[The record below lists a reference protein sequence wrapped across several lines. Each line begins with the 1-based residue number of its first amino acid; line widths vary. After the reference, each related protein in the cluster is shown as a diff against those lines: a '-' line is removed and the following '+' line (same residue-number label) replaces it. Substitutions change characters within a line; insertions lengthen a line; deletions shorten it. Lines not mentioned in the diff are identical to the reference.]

1 MTVQLLQSLLVY
13 AVVALCTAYSLWRL
27 MPAGIKRHAAAALMS
42 RFPRLQASAR
52 LQALVQ
58 QPSGCG
64 SGCGSCSSNAFK
76 PAPVAQEHKIQLFR
90 RH

>member
-1 MTVQLLQSLLVY
+1 MTAALLQTLLVY

-27 MPAGIKRHAAAALMS
+27 LPAALKRRAAATLMS

-52 LQALVQ
+52 LQALAR

-64 SGCGSCSSNAFK
+64 SGCGSCGSIASR
-76 PAPVAQEHKIQLFR
+76 PAPALQEHKIELFR
-90 RH
+90 RR

>member
-1 MTVQLLQSLLVY
+1 MTATLLQSLLVY

-27 MPAGIKRHAAAALMS
+27 LPAALKRRAAAALMS

-52 LQALVQ
+52 LQTLAR

-64 SGCGSCSSNAFK
+64 SGCGSCDSNASR
-76 PAPVAQEHKIQLFR
+76 PAPALQEHKIGVFR
-90 RH
+90 RR

>member
-1 MTVQLLQSLLVY
+1 MTAALLQTLLVY

-27 MPAGIKRHAAAALMS
+27 LPAALKRHGAAALMS

-52 LQALVQ
+52 LRALMQ

-64 SGCGSCSSNAFK
+64 SGCGSCSSNASRA
-76 PAPVAQEHKIQLFR
+76 APVAQEHKIQLVR
-90 RH
+90 RR